1 MADKK
6 ITQLTNITGANLV
19 DADEFVVVDISVDET
34 KSITLAE
41 LKTAFDSGSGFVR
54 ITGDTM
60 SGDLTVPNLVVS
72 GTVDGVDIAARD
84 AILTSTTT
92 TANAA
97 LPKAGGTMT
106 GALDVGGTVTA
117 DGLTVQNA
125 NDVTT
130 NTAEFRNDNGN
141 RTFRFAQNTSGDAD
155 LLLEKNDGTDTVLI
169 STHGDSYFNGGN
181 VGIGTDSPTQALV
194 VSESSTPTIQLK
206 DGAASGTR
214 VSGRL
219 HIGESDTLGVSIE
232 NSTSSYNDNCAMVFK
247 TSPAAGTITE
257 RMRIANNGNVG
268 IGTDSPDKPLEV
280 FATNTAMKI
289 SGTGVSSTGLLFET
303 NGVERKKIG
312 IPSGSSDLAFYSD
325 AGSSEAMRI
334 DSSGNLLVGTTST
347 STPTGG
353 LAFRNSSNIGNFSI
367 GHASGTGSG
376 NNYGSFKYNGTSIGS
391 IAQSGTTGVSYNTSS
406 DYRLKTDAQPMTG
419 ASDRVLALNPVNFE
433 WISDG
438 TRVDGFLAHE
448 AQAVVPECVTGT
460 KDALRD
466 EEYQVSAA
474 TGDIYTPATDAYVDE
489 DGNYVDAVDEV
500 IHSADAEQPETLED
514 GQQWR
519 ETTAA
524 VMGTRSV
531 PDMQG
536 IDQSK
541 MVPLLVA
548 ALQEAL
554 ARITALENA

>member
-155 LLLEKNDGTDTVLI
+155 LLLEKNDGTDAVLI

-268 IGTDSPDKPLEV
+268 IGTDSPDRKLHIQTADNIIALIESTDADAWLSFQDNTSSSNNAV
-280 FATNTAMKI
+280 RVGATGDA
-289 SGTGVSSTGLLFET
+289 L
-303 NGVERKKIG
+303 R
-312 IPSGSSDLAFYSD
+312 FY
-325 AGSSEAMRI
+325 AGSAERMRL
-334 DSSGNLLVGTTST
+334 DSSGRLLIRKTSAVTSGSCIEMERDMSSGVAMEINNTASSGTHNAIHFRSEGGVVGKITIST
-347 STPTGG
+347 SATG
-353 LAFRNSSNIGNFSI
+353 
-367 GHASGTGSG
+367 
-376 NNYGSFKYNGTSIGS
+376 Y
-391 IAQSGTTGVSYNTSS
+391 VTSS
-406 DYRLKTDAQPMTG
+406 DYRLKTDVQPMTG
-419 ASDRVLALNPVNFE
+419 ASARVQALKPVNFE
-433 WISDG
+433 WLSDG

-448 AQAVVPECVTGT
+448 AQAVVPEAVTGT
-460 KDALRD
+460 KDAMRD
-466 EEYQVSAA
+466 EEYQVLAA
-474 TGDIYTPATDAYVDE
+474 TGDIYTPAT
-489 DGNYVDAVDEV
+489 DAVDEV